1 MLHLPEPSV
10 GSLVDGTTNT
20 GPAPSVN
27 PVTLRGEKK
36 KEVVTSLMPKVASS
50 PAKSGGWLTS
60 GMMIRVIMFQ
70 SELSSNGMTG
80 WTLRM
85 NRVSSEGPTFC
96 SQLNWNGT
104 LTRSEI
110 GFDSFLASSA
120 VSSAAAG
127 LAACWA
133 YPIEDVTVRRQTVAT
148 ALPK

>member
-1 MLHLPEPSV
+1 M
-10 GSLVDGTTNT
+10 
-20 GPAPSVN
+20 
-27 PVTLRGEKK
+27 RGEKK
-36 KEVVTSLMPKVASS
+36 KDVVTSLMPNVAAS

-60 GMMIRVIMFQ
+60 GMMMRVIMFQ

-120 VSSAAAG
+120 LSAAAAG
-127 LAACWA
+127 AAACWA
-133 YPIEDVTVRRQTVAT
+133 YPIEDVTSEEADGCHGPYEMMIHRFYCPICDSGIQGSMWLKRG
-148 ALPK
+148 